1 MATKFVYKPRSPAD
15 IDRLAN
21 QKGANEFES
30 FVKNSFNMYA
40 PRDGDNSIRILPTE
54 GEQNFGINV
63 WVHYQVGPT
72 KASVLCPA
80 RHFKTSCPICED
92 AIRAERKGE
101 KDLARELTPTR
112 RVLIWMLDKRDEDK
126 GPLWWA
132 MPWTVD
138 RDIHKIEKDR
148 EDPTNYRYVDDPV
161 NGYNVYFDRVKKNAS
176 NPRDV
181 EYVGFQLASRPTS
194 VDDKILD
201 FVHDNPL
208 NSIII
213 KRTSEEVRKLYEG
226 LDADKDEEIEIVHPV
241 VETKEE
247 SVKEEKNEDEKPPF
261 EVEEKVVQRPVLV
274 KNVEKEEEKK
284 EEVVEEKVVSGA
296 DRAAALR
303 ARFAARK

>member
-30 FVKNSFNMYA
+30 FVKNTFNMYS
-40 PRDGDNSIRILPTE
+40 PKDGDNSIRILPTE
-54 GEQNFGINV
+54 GEQDFGINI

-80 RHFKTSCPICED
+80 RHFKSSCVICED
-92 AIRAERKGE
+92 AIRAERKGDKE
-101 KDLARELTPTR
+101 LAKDLTPTR
-112 RVLIWMLDKRDEDK
+112 RVLIWMIDKRDEDK

-132 MPWTVD
+132 MPWTVG

-148 EDPTNYRYVDDPV
+148 EDPTVYHYVDDPV
-161 NGYNVYFDRVKKNAS
+161 NGYNVYFDRIKKSAN

-181 EYVGFQLASRPTS
+181 DYIGYQLASRPTS

-213 KRTSEEVRKLYEG
+213 KRTSEEVRQLYEG
-226 LDADKDEEIEIVHPV
+226 LDDSKNEEVEIVHPV
-241 VETKEE
+241 IETKKEA
-247 SVKEEKNEDEKPPF
+247 VKEEKNEDEKPPF
-261 EVEEKVVQRPVLV
+261 DVEEKVVQRPVLV
-274 KNVEKEEEKK
+274 KNTEKEEEKK
-284 EEVVEEKVVSGA
+284 EEVVVSGA